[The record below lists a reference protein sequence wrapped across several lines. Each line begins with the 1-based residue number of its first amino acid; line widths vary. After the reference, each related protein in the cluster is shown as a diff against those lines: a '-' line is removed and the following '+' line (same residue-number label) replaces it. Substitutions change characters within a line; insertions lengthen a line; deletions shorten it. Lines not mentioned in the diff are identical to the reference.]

1 MRIGVDLGG
10 TKIEAIA
17 LDADRRTRG
26 RLRRLTPR
34 EDYAATVDAIVDVV
48 GAVER
53 MAGARGT
60 VGIGTPGAVSA
71 ATGCMKN
78 CNSTWLNGKPL
89 HRDLA
94 AALRRPLRVAND
106 ADCLALS
113 EAIDGAAAGAAVAFG
128 VILGTGVGGGIVVE
142 RRPLS
147 GPNAIAGEWG
157 HNPLPWP
164 SDDERPG
171 AECYCGKRG
180 CIETFLSGPGMA
192 RDHTAATAETSTP
205 AEIAARAR
213 AGDATAAAT
222 IDRYVGRLARSL
234 ATVLNVVDPDVV
246 VLAGGMSNLPDLCE
260 RVRDR
265 WGEWTFSDR
274 TDTRLALARH
284 GDSSGV
290 RGAALL
296 WENDLGTVAGR

>member
-17 LDADRRTRG
+17 LDAERSTRG
-26 RLRRLTPR
+26 RIRRPTPR
-34 EDYAATVDAIVDVV
+34 DDYHATVAAIVDVV
-48 GAVER
+48 AAVER
-53 MAGARGT
+53 IAGARGT
-60 VGIGTPGAVSA
+60 VGIGTPGAVSP

-94 AALRRPLRVAND
+94 AALGRPLRVAND

-128 VILGTGVGGGIVVE
+128 VILGTGVGGGVVVE

-164 SDDERPG
+164 HDDERPG

-192 RDHTAATAETSTP
+192 RDYAAATTDSATP
-205 AEIAARAR
+205 AEIAARAG
-213 AGDATAAAT
+213 AGDPAAAAT
-222 IDRYVGRLARSL
+222 IERYVDRLARAL
-234 ATVLNVVDPDVV
+234 ATVVNVLDPHVV

-265 WGEWTFSDR
+265 WGGWTFSDR

-296 WENDLGTVAGR
+296 WETGLGTREG